1 MTHNRYV
8 GILLNAS
15 VYDRL
20 SRGRSTGHEQIAFY
34 EEAAAAHG
42 LTLCYLKLSNLKPG
56 RPKLPVPALVRQ
68 GGRYAR
74 RVVETPAVIHNR
86 SIHLDSRS
94 RIRLEA
100 LSREGTEI
108 FNLHTRYDK
117 LMLHRIL
124 EQSPD
129 IRPHLPLTEP
139 ARPEVLQ
146 RLMREYPAL
155 IVKPSN
161 GSVGQGIMLLSI
173 TEQGK
178 WRWKYR
184 SAKTGAWRTQHLTG
198 AQLPGEL
205 IRRLRKRSFLV
216 QYFLPLAK
224 FQRCPFDIRVSVQK
238 NESGLWQT
246 TGMVAKVARTGAFL
260 TNVAQGG
267 KVATMDQVFADHPGW
282 NGTEIQER
290 ISRLSVQIAE
300 FMDARLTG
308 LADLGLDMGIMEDG
322 HLIFIEANGRDQ
334 RYSFGEAG
342 MREVWKAVYRNPM
355 GYARFLKDGYKTP

>member
-15 VYDRL
+15 VYDRMCQ
-20 SRGRSTGHEQIAFY
+20 GKSTGHEQIFFY

-42 LTLCYLKLSNLKPG
+42 LELCYLKLSSLAAG
-56 RPKLPVPALVRQ
+56 RPKDRVPALVRQ
-68 GGRYAR
+68 GSHFTR

-86 SIHLDSRS
+86 AIHLDSRS
-94 RIRLEA
+94 RSRLET
-100 LSREGTEI
+100 LSRRGTDI

-117 LMLHRIL
+117 LMLHRLL
-124 EQSPD
+124 EQNPV
-129 IRPHLPLTEP
+129 IRPHLPLTERAVP
-139 ARPEVLQ
+139 AMLEQ
-146 RLMREYPAL
+146 LMREYPAL

-161 GSVGQGIMLLSI
+161 GSVGQGIMLLSLS
-173 TEQGK
+173 EQGK

-184 SAKTGAWRTQHLTG
+184 SAKTGAWRTQYFRSR
-198 AQLPGEL
+198 LPAEL
-205 IRRLRKRSFLV
+205 VRRLRKRSYLV

-224 FQRCPFDIRVSVQK
+224 YQGRPFDIRVSVQK
-238 NESGLWQT
+238 DESGLWQT

-267 KVATMDQVFADHPGW
+267 KVATMEQIFADFPGW
-282 NGTEIQER
+282 NGAELQDR
-290 ISRLSVQIAE
+290 ISQLSLQIAE
-300 FMDARLTG
+300 FLDSRLPG

-342 MREVWKAVYRNPM
+342 MHEVWKAVYRNPL
-355 GYARFLKDGYKTP
+355 GYARFLGNVDKST

>member
-1 MTHNRYV
+1 MTQNRYV

-15 VYDRL
+15 VYDRMCQ
-20 SRGRSTGHEQIAFY
+20 GRKTGHEQIPFY

-42 LTLCYLKLSNLKPG
+42 LALCYLKLSSLAPG
-56 RPKLPVPALVRQ
+56 RPKRHVPALVRQ

-86 SIHLDSRS
+86 AIHLDSRS
-94 RIRLEA
+94 RARLEA
-100 LSREGTEI
+100 LSREGLEI

-117 LMLHRIL
+117 LMLHRLL
-124 EQSPD
+124 EQSAV

-139 ARPEVLQ
+139 ARRSTLE

-161 GSVGQGIMLLSI
+161 GSVGQGIMLLSLS
-173 TEQGK
+173 EEGK

-184 SAKTGAWRTQHLTG
+184 SAKTGAWRSQYFG
-198 AQLPGEL
+198 SRLPGEL
-205 IRRLRKRSFLV
+205 VRRLRKRSYLV

-224 FQRCPFDIRVSVQK
+224 YQGRPFDIRVSVQK

-267 KVATMDQVFADHPGW
+267 KVATMEQVFADHHGW
-282 NGTEIQER
+282 NAAELQDR
-290 ISRLSVQIAE
+290 IGQLSVQIAE
-300 FMDARLTG
+300 FLGGRLPG

-342 MREVWKAVYRNPM
+342 MHEVWKAVYRNPL
-355 GYARFLKDGYKTP
+355 GYARYLSNVDKTT

>member
-8 GILLNAS
+8 GILLNAP

-20 SRGRSTGHEQIAFY
+20 SRGKSTGHEQISFY

-42 LTLCYLKLSNLKPG
+42 LTLCYLKLSGLTPG
-56 RPKLPVPALVRQ
+56 RPNRPVPALVRK

-74 RVVETPAVIHNR
+74 TLVETPTVIHNR
-86 SIHLDSRS
+86 AIHLDSRS
-94 RIRLEA
+94 NGRLEA
-100 LSREGTEI
+100 LSRGGTEI

-117 LMLHRIL
+117 LMLHRLL
-124 EQSPD
+124 EQNPA
-129 IRPHLPLTEP
+129 IRPHLPLTER
-139 ARPEVLQ
+139 ARPEMLQ

-161 GSVGQGIMLLSI
+161 GSVGQGIMLLSL

-184 SAKTGAWRTQHLTG
+184 SAKTGAWRTLYFTTRMP
-198 AQLPGEL
+198 AEL
-205 IRRLRKRSFLV
+205 VRRLRKRNYLV

-224 FQRCPFDIRVSVQK
+224 FQGRPFDIRVSVQK
-238 NESGLWQT
+238 NEAGLWQT

-267 KVATMDQVFADHPGW
+267 KVATMDEIFAEHPGW
-282 NGTEIQER
+282 NGAEIQER
-290 ISRLSVQIAE
+290 ISQLSVQIAE
-300 FMDARLTG
+300 FLDVRLVG

-342 MREVWKAVYRNPM
+342 MHEVWKAVYRNPM
-355 GYARFLKDGYKTP
+355 GYARFLRGENKTP